1 MRIKTHFI
9 ILCLAVSILFVD
21 CSNSSRPIRDEFF
34 TIHDMVGREVQL
46 PNHIERIVGLRAGAL
61 RLLVYMDASDLVAGI
76 EEVEKRGIRPYTLI
90 HPEFMELPLIGPS
103 MGGDAELI
111 CKAHPDVIF
120 ISYTTAGDADALQK
134 KTGIPV
140 VAIECP
146 EMGTALDTLYSSFR
160 LIGEILHKEN
170 RADSLISYIEKSLT
184 ELNIKTLD
192 TKNTKKPT
200 VYVGGVPYSGIHG
213 ISSTQPYF
221 PPFMFVNA
229 NNVASS
235 IDSRLISHVKGTY
248 VDKEQ
253 ILLWDPDV
261 LFIDL
266 SGWELVKQEISKN
279 SPLHDLQ
286 AVKNNS
292 IHMLLPYNNYAIN
305 YELVLINSWYAGKI
319 LYPEIFSDIDMH
331 KKTAEILHAFFGEI
345 AEEDVQSLTT
355 GLGPAS
361 QKDF

>member
-9 ILCLAVSILFVD
+9 ILCLAVSILFVG

-34 TIHDMVGREVQL
+34 TLHDMLGREVQL
-46 PNHIERIVGLRAGAL
+46 PDHIERIVGLRAGAL
-61 RLLVYMDASDLVAGI
+61 RLLVYMDAGNLIAGI
-76 EEVEKRGIRPYTLI
+76 EEVEKQGIRPYTLA
-90 HPEFMELPLIGPS
+90 HPELMELPSIGPS

-111 CKAHPDVIF
+111 CKVNPNVIF
-120 ISYTTAGDADALQK
+120 ISYTTASDADALQK

-160 LIGEILHKEN
+160 LIGEILHKKS
-170 RADSLISYIEKSLT
+170 RADSLISYIENSISG
-184 ELNIKTLD
+184 LNTRTLPAE
-192 TKNTKKPT
+192 NKKKQK

-213 ISSTQPYF
+213 INSTQPYF

-248 VDKEQ
+248 IDKEQ

-266 SGWELVKQEISKN
+266 SGWELVKQELSEN
-279 SPLHDLQ
+279 SPLFNLR
-286 AVKNNS
+286 AVKNDC
-292 IHMLLPYNNYAIN
+292 IHLLLPYNNYAIN
-305 YELVLINSWYAGKI
+305 YELVLINSWYAGKA
-319 LYPEIFSDIDMH
+319 LYPENFSDIDIH
-331 KKTAEILHAFFGEI
+331 KKAVEILHAFFGEI
-345 AEEDVQSLTT
+345 PNEDIQLMIN
-355 GLGPAS
+355 GLGPSS
-361 QKDF
+361 QNNF